1 MNPEQKK
8 SRKKTVL
15 LIVIIAASLLIAGVV
30 SCVIMINVC
39 KYREKA
45 RIESGYRDGVNPVNL
60 YAEDVT
66 MIQLIATPEKY
77 DGKTITFKC
86 MTARNNKFPEN
97 TYAVGRHIM
106 TCCVEDIQYCWMVA
120 QDESGNEPQNKD
132 WIAVTGKV
140 SVQKHKLYKGKGPV
154 LYVEK
159 YEKADAPEQPVATF
173 Y

>member
-77 DGKTITFKC
+77 DGKLVRVIG
-86 MTARNNKFPEN
+86 
-97 TYAVGRHIM
+97 VG
-106 TCCVEDIQYCWMVA
+106 
-120 QDESGNEPQNKD
+120 N
-132 WIAVTGKV
+132 
-140 SVQKHKLYKGKGPV
+140 L
-154 LYVEK
+154 
-159 YEKADAPEQPVATF
+159 
-173 Y
+173 